1 MPKPISDPLT
11 RFWPKVDKTETCWN
25 WTAYKNP
32 YGYGMFGRGGRTD
45 GMSLAHRYAWEIAKG
60 AIPEGMHLDHMCH
73 NRACVRPTHLRIV
86 DNKQNH
92 ENFKGAF
99 STSGTGVRGVSW
111 DKTRGLFRATVV
123 HNYKQVQVGRF
134 ETLEEATEAVKAK
147 RLELFT
153 HNLLDR
159 V

>member
-1 MPKPISDPLT
+1 MAKPISDPLT
-11 RFWPKVDKTETCWN
+11 RFWPKVEKTNECWN
-25 WTAYKNP
+25 WTAGKNA
-32 YGYGMFGRGGRTD
+32 YGYGTFGRGGRGGGTC
-45 GMSLAHRYAWEIAKG
+45 LAHRYSWELAYG
-60 AIPEGMHLDHMCH
+60 PIPDGKHLDHTCH
-73 NRACVRPTHLRIV
+73 HPACVRPDHLRVV

-111 DKTRGLFRATVV
+111 DKARGLFRATVV
-123 HNYKQVQVGRF
+123 HNYKQVQVGRY
-134 ETLEEATEAVKAK
+134 ETLEEAAEAVKAK

-159 V
+159 A

>member
-11 RFWPKVDKTETCWN
+11 RFWPKVEKTETCWN
-25 WTAYKNP
+25 WIAQQNA
-32 YGYGMFGRGGRTD
+32 YGYGVFSRGGRAA
-45 GMSLAHRYAWEIAKG
+45 GQCLAHRYSWELASGPIL
-60 AIPEGMHLDHMCH
+60 EGKHLDHMCH
-73 NRACVRPTHLRIV
+73 NPACVNPEHLRVV

-111 DKTRGLFRATVV
+111 DKTRGLFRAAVV

>member
-1 MPKPISDPLT
+1 
-11 RFWPKVDKTETCWN
+11 
-25 WTAYKNP
+25 
-32 YGYGMFGRGGRTD
+32 
-45 GMSLAHRYAWEIAKG
+45 
-60 AIPEGMHLDHMCH
+60 MCH
-73 NRACVRPTHLRIV
+73 NRACINPDHLRTV

-92 ENFKGAF
+92 ENLSGAY

-111 DKTRGLFRATVV
+111 DKTRGLFRAAVV
-123 HNYKQVQVGRF
+123 HNYKQVQVGRYK
-134 ETLEEATEAVKAK
+134 TLEEASEAVKAK